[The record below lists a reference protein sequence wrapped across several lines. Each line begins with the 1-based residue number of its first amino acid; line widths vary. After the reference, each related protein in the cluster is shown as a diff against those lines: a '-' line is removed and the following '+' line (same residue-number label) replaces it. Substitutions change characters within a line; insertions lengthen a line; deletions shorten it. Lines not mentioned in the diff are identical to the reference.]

1 MQLGRNEACPIHQGK
16 RNCCGRARLAPI
28 QKRKYIS
35 VEPGVRQVRDETVTR
50 GYREL
55 RSKAAMKRLLVQK
68 VKIQHGLC
76 FYCHKE
82 FETFEDVT
90 PDHREPKGMGGGRRD
105 DHTDTSASKLGV

>member
-1 MQLGRNEACPIHQGK
+1 
-16 RNCCGRARLAPI
+16 
-28 QKRKYIS
+28 
-35 VEPGVRQVRDETVTR
+35 VRQVSDETVAR

-55 RSKAAMKRLLVQK
+55 RSKSAMKRLLILK

-105 DHTDTSASKLGV
+105 DHPDNIVAACWPCNSDKGSRRN